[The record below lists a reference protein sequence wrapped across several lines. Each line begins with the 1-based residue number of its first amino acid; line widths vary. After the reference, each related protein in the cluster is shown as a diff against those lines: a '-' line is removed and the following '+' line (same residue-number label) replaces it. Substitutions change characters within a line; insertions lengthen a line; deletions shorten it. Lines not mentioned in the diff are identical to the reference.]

1 MEAVY
6 TATTEE
12 DRCQEKALLKIVLSL
27 DKVAN
32 PHRLVAKAATEAW
45 KIIENASQI
54 RDTPRAISS
63 STLLAQK
70 RKEEE
75 SRKGIIKTQ
84 KEN

>member
-1 MEAVY
+1 M
-6 TATTEE
+6 
-12 DRCQEKALLKIVLSL
+12 LG
-27 DKVAN
+27 KVAN
-32 PHRLVAKAATEAW
+32 PYRLVEKAATEAW

-54 RDTPRAISS
+54 RGTPRAISS